1 MVGALSCRSCGT
13 AFGPND
19 TFCAKCGVRVT
30 PPPPTWPG
38 GGGGA
43 TQAGVQLGDD
53 EDVMLDKVREMTV
66 GEYEV
71 RGVLGRG
78 GMASVFVAYDL
89 TLNRKVALKVMHPGL
104 LGDAGMRERF
114 RLEARMAARL
124 DHPNIVTVHAVK
136 ERGSI
141 VFFDL
146 KLIDGTSLDRLLR
159 HRTTPMPSKVARW
172 AISKI
177 AEALHYAHGEGIVH
191 RDMKPGNVM
200 VERRG
205 DCIVTDFGIAKATE
219 SPHLTMTGAVVG
231 TPAYMSP
238 EQCLGEDVTASSD
251 QYSLGIMAYEM
262 LTGQTPFSG
271 SMLMIQLGHVEK
283 TPTPPHEI
291 VPAIPESVSGVVM
304 KMLAKKPADRW
315 PTLALAADALIEG
328 LGATDSQMRR
338 EMSLLIH
345 ELPKDTGHSL
355 PATPRTPSLA
365 MSTPIQG
372 TQAIKA
378 AARVDEASTQQVP
391 VGEARTLELTPKSAP
406 TVSAAPPADVSSTS
420 TPTVPTAETVRRRR
434 TPLIFAAAAAVVA
447 TITVV
452 SLKGKQSEAPLVEA
466 TPVLADSAQLAA
478 AAAAAAAEAAR
489 IADSLADFADTT
501 IARVSVN
508 PPRIEVKVGDS
519 VRVRAFAHSAT
530 GDALQRTMQWTTSD
544 STKAVVSPDGWVKG
558 VARTSVVDAVFITA
572 TLAKKS
578 GVTVVTVK

>member
-1 MVGALSCRSCGT
+1 MVGALSCKSCGT
-13 AFGPND
+13 PYGPND
-19 TFCAKCGVRVT
+19 TFCAKCGLRVT
-30 PPPPTWPG
+30 PPPPTW
-38 GGGGA
+38 GGGA
-43 TQAGVQLGDD
+43 TQAGIQLGDD
-53 EDVMLDKVREMTV
+53 EDVMLEKVREMTV

-146 KLIDGTSLDRLLR
+146 KLIDGTSLDRILR
-159 HRTTPMPSKVARW
+159 HRTTPMPQKVARW
-172 AISKI
+172 ATSKI

-191 RDMKPGNVM
+191 RDMKPANVM

-238 EQCLGEDVTASSD
+238 EQCLGEEVTTASD
-251 QYSLGIMAYEM
+251 QYSLGIMAYEL
-262 LTGQTPFSG
+262 LTGQVPFSG

-283 TPTPPHEI
+283 MPPAPHEV
-291 VPAIPESVSGVVM
+291 VPNIPSSVSDVVM
-304 KMLAKKPADRW
+304 KMLAKDPSNRW
-315 PTLALAADALIEG
+315 PTLALAAEALIED
-328 LGATDSQMRR
+328 LGSTDAQMRR
-338 EMSLLIH
+338 EMSSLLL
-345 ELPKDTGHSL
+345 ELPQDSSHSL

-365 MSTPIQG
+365 MLTPMSG
-372 TQAIKA
+372 TQSIKQS
-378 AARVDEASTQQVP
+378 ARVDEASTAIVP
-391 VGEARTLELTPKSAP
+391 PSAAVTLEAKSALPPAPSLPTPSSAP
-406 TVSAAPPADVSSTS
+406 TVPTTPVTRRKKPVVPLVAGLVVLIGAIAFLISKSGGGSPATPAAAPVDSVA
-420 TPTVPTAETVRRRR
+420 
-434 TPLIFAAAAAVVA
+434 LKAAAV
-447 TITVV
+447 
-452 SLKGKQSEAPLVEA
+452 
-466 TPVLADSAQLAA
+466 
-478 AAAAAAAEAAR
+478 AAAAESAR
-489 IADSLADFADTT
+489 VIDSLADAVDTT
-501 IARVSVN
+501 IVRVSVN
-508 PPRIEVKVGDS
+508 PPNVSVKVGDS
-519 VRVRAFAHSAT
+519 VRVRALAHSAT
-530 GDALQRTMQWTTSD
+530 GDALQRAVQWTTSD
-544 STKAVVSPDGWVKG
+544 STKVIVTQDGWIKG
-558 VARTSVVDAVFITA
+558 VTKTSVIDAVFVTA